1 MHVHFG
7 QLTASL
13 TQKGNGLGD
22 SDVEGR
28 AGPQRPSASW
38 PFSLCPLH
46 PQPRDSGLYPFDL
59 IHNNKR
65 QWYAETVPIGQVDW
79 GPDTYFTRTRVP

>member
-22 SDVEGR
+22 SDVEDR
-28 AGPQRPSASW
+28 AGPQSPSASW
-38 PFSLCPLH
+38 PFCLCHLH
-46 PQPRDSGLYPFDL
+46 PQPRDGGLYPFDFL
-59 IHNNKR
+59 RNDKR
-65 QWYAETVPIGQVDW
+65 QWYAEAVRVGQAD
-79 GPDTYFTRTRVP
+79 